1 MYFIIWEMH
10 GSPRQFPKACEI
22 AGKPIKWEESKK
34 LISRK
39 ILQNPSYVENL
50 GNWYSYFSH
59 SMGTFFPLDSHSMV
73 YCIICELH
81 GFSHQFPIAWENPA
95 KSIGL
100 GEPKKLAPIFSLTYG
115 HFSSIRFPSYG
126 ILYHMGNA
134 WFFPSISNS
143 TQENAATST
152 SRLGT
157 LVLSCEFLTTTFV
170 LHRYFLQHLLLQNTS
185 GGFFCRLVIKLI
197 HFTLRFV
204 SRVIWPSVFC
214 SKSS

>member
-10 GSPRQFPKACEI
+10 GSPHQFPKACEI
-22 AGKPIKWEESKK
+22 AGKPIKWEEPKK

-39 ILQNPSYVENL
+39 ILQSPSHVENL

-59 SMGTFFPLDSHSMV
+59 SMGNFFPLDSHSMV

-81 GFSHQFPIAWENPA
+81 GFPHQFPIAWENPA

-134 WFFPSISNS
+134 WFFPAISNS
-143 TQENAATST
+143 TGKCSKIHLQAWNFSAFLWISYNNFCVTS
-152 SRLGT
+152 
-157 LVLSCEFLTTTFV
+157 VFLTTPFV
-170 LHRYFLQHLLLQNTS
+170 TEHLRWLL
-185 GGFFCRLVIKLI
+185 R
-197 HFTLRFV
+197 
-204 SRVIWPSVFC
+204 
-214 SKSS
+214 

>member
-39 ILQNPSYVENL
+39 ILQNPSHVENL

-59 SMGTFFPLDSHSMV
+59 SMGTFFILDSHSMV

-81 GFSHQFPIAWENPA
+81 GFPHQFPIAWKIQRNPSA
-95 KSIGL
+95 W
-100 GEPKKLAPIFSLTYG
+100 ESLRNW
-115 HFSSIRFPSYG
+115 HP
-126 ILYHMGNA
+126 
-134 WFFPSISNS
+134 FFPWRMDTFLPSDFHLMVYFTTWEMHGFSHQFLIA
-143 TQENAATST
+143 QENAAKST
-152 SRLGT
+152 SRPGT
-157 LVLSCEFLTTTFV
+157 LVLSCEFLTTPFV
-170 LHRYFLQHLLLQNTS
+170 LHRYFLQHLLLQTTS
-185 GGFFCRLVIKLI
+185 GGFFCRLVIKLM

-214 SKSS
+214 FKSS